1 VSVFIIAR
9 HRICS
14 VTIYPVSFSIL
25 ISATDMNCLI
35 FKVLRPVAFTLVG
48 LLGTITQAAIIVSG
62 PATATASVSTNSC
75 TGTGPR
81 ALSVASTT
89 STYDIFVGNT
99 NRLCDPSNNTGAQ
112 FASAV
117 GNPSAGTFA
126 VTSVVSR
133 FPDRQL
139 GDSWDSI
146 SRSIT
151 NFTLVNNGPTS
162 QAISA
167 TNSIDAGAVLTH
179 AVIPALVNPYSFVED
194 LSAKVEFRLLLD
206 GVMLNSG
213 TVRFARST
221 ALDFETRTPVIS
233 YRFNKTGIFSG
244 VSEEVF
250 RPVTNA
256 FGNNWWGL
264 TWDDFNVTTNLGSLA
279 PSESKV
285 LSIEII
291 AIARAIVSA
300 DINRGVLGGIQ
311 LAEVYASLGDPLAL
325 ASPSF
330 PTFTVI
336 GGNPEV
342 PPSQVPVAP
351 TSLLV
356 LLGFSA
362 MVAYRGKIALSNNFL
377 LRSGLFA

>member
-1 VSVFIIAR
+1 LLGHHLTRF
-9 HRICS
+9 
-14 VTIYPVSFSIL
+14 FSIL

-48 LLGTITQAAIIVSG
+48 LFGTITHAAIIVSG

-75 TGTGPR
+75 TSTGPR

-133 FPDRQL
+133 FPDRQPGTGWL
-139 GDSWDSI
+139 STA
-146 SRSIT
+146 RSIT
-151 NFTLVNNGPTS
+151 NFTLVNNGPTA

-167 TNSIDAGAVLTH
+167 TNSIDAGAVLTQGF
-179 AVIPALVNPYSFVED
+179 IPALVNPYSFVED

-213 TVRFARST
+213 TVRFGRYT
-221 ALDFETRTPVIS
+221 ALDFETRTPIVS
-233 YRFNKTGIFSG
+233 YRYNKTGIFSG
-244 VSEEVF
+244 VSEEAI
-250 RPVTNA
+250 RPVTNTYGEA
-256 FGNNWWGL
+256 WYGL
-264 TWDDFNVTTNLGSLA
+264 TWDDFDITTNLGSLA
-279 PSESKV
+279 PSQSKV

-291 AIARAIVSA
+291 ATAGAVMSA
-300 DINRGVLGGIQ
+300 DVNRGVTAATQ
-311 LAEVYASLGDPLAL
+311 RAEVYASLGDPLAL

-336 GGNPEV
+336 GGNPEI
-342 PPSQVPVAP
+342 PPNQVPVSP

-362 MVAYRGKIALSNNFL
+362 MIAQRSKIAL
-377 LRSGLFA
+377 